1 MPGGA
6 ARNLRNID
14 NNSDNLDNTVKVPE
28 WNTSSLNLPTFIN
41 DLGEWLY
48 AENVRFKRLI
58 EDGTAIDKRSVCCE
72 SQHHIDKIVT
82 KTFTKGTFQEP
93 AFGPPDPSAVPVA
106 PAATPGAAAP
116 ADETPA
122 GGVTVSIT
130 SSSPAAPVT
139 AASAISS
146 PSSRFTIFPEGI
158 EELDNKMFNTIAECI
173 KDPSTVKKLKRECK
187 QSGRLLLVYLHAKEK
202 KGVSDGMYNALQSE
216 YARAVKADIGAPTI
230 AAFNAYKSEIERCH
244 DVLPPGLQDK
254 DAVRAQHLSAAV
266 SKLGDNVDLLVQLE
280 LRVEGTKH
288 DPEGVSEAVVK
299 VLGDIEAKE
308 RRNRADAGHAFRADR
323 GTRGR
328 GDRDPLRNPR
338 DPAAPR
344 QFGTGGHPNRA
355 WNKEKDDP
363 CPCSKL
369 LVHRRQRPRQRT
381 ADRSAAHGQRRRVP
395 LEGIQGVHRRGAH
408 LPHP

>member
-1 MPGGA
+1 MAWSGREQSIVSPYAPPACARAHLLPHGSGAGLDSGSTAYAIHSASPHLAYIMPGGA

-254 DAVRAQHLSAAV
+254 DAVRAQPRSR
-266 SKLGDNVDLLVQLE
+266 
-280 LRVEGTKH
+280 RVRWST
-288 DPEGVSEAVVK
+288 A
-299 VLGDIEAKE
+299 
-308 RRNRADAGHAFRADR
+308 
-323 GTRGR
+323 T
-328 GDRDPLRNPR
+328 
-338 DPAAPR
+338 
-344 QFGTGGHPNRA
+344 
-355 WNKEKDDP
+355 
-363 CPCSKL
+363 
-369 LVHRRQRPRQRT
+369 RRQASRRRTRT
-381 ADRSAAHGQRRRVP
+381 ATRWCAR
-395 LEGIQGVHRRGAH
+395 
-408 LPHP
+408 